1 MENDLISRKDLFET
15 ERLLMTDVVKDNQTA
30 RYILEQVL
38 YDIENVKATYGF
50 NKVIERLQE
59 ELSLAD
65 REKERC
71 ERENPLQFDEAKG
84 YARGIAAT
92 LEIVKSGFLMND
104 KEKLV

>member
-1 MENDLISRKDLFET
+1 MNNDLISRKGLFET
-15 ERLLMTDVVKDNQTA
+15 ERLLMTDIVKDNQTA

-38 YDIENVKATYGF
+38 YDIENVKAAYDF
-50 NKVIERLQE
+50 NKVIERLRE

-71 ERENPLQFDEAKG
+71 ARENPLEFDEAKG
-84 YARGIAAT
+84 FARGISVA

-104 KEKLV
+104 KEK